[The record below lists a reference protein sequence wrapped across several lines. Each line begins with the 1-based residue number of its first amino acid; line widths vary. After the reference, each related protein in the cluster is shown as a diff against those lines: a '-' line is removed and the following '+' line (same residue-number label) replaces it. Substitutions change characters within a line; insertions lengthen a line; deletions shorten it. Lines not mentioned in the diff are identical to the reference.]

1 MCKALKKIGKEN
13 SINNLVAAISVGIYK
28 DQLILDLNYE
38 EDSNAQCDV
47 NIVMND
53 KLDFIELQGTGEEKA
68 FSKEQF
74 IGLLD
79 LAESGIKDLFK
90 LQHEIINSK

>member
-1 MCKALKKIGKEN
+1 MQSIEKIGKEN

-28 DQLILDLNYE
+28 DELILDLNYE

-53 KLDFIELQGTGEEKA
+53 KLDFIEVQGTGRK
-68 FSKEQF
+68 S
-74 IGLLD
+74 D
-79 LAESGIKDLFK
+79 
-90 LQHEIINSK
+90 

>member
-1 MCKALKKIGKEN
+1 MKKIGKEN

-28 DQLILDLNYE
+28 DELILDLNYE

-53 KLDFIELQGTGEEKA
+53 KLDFIEVQGTGEEKA

>member
-1 MCKALKKIGKEN
+1 MSRGLGDVYKRQ
-13 SINNLVAAISVGIYK
+13 INNLVAAISVGIYK
-28 DQLILDLNYE
+28 DELILDLNYE

-53 KLDFIELQGTGEEKA
+53 KLDFIEVQGTGEEKA